1 MSAPPPIKQEGA
13 LMPVTSTQQA
23 LPSTPPLLFKTEAL
37 SSPPLLPE
45 GSTPPSAAVSLP
57 VKPEADLPSKRER
70 DAACSERRTSK
81 RTRSRKP
88 QPAGEEGKEGKEA
101 KEERKVKKAKEE
113 EGVKREAE
121 GMGDAARRLG
131 EALNAASPKLEAPS
145 KRKGAGEDPFPAFPH
160 PSEAETRLVH
170 AALSQLHP
178 QKAKGKIAPSSCGG
192 RGRVLDSLVSTIL
205 SQNTTDTNSHRAY
218 AALTERYASWEEV
231 RTAPKEEVEE
241 SIRCGGLAATKTGGL
256 LRPHPLSEVHAHL
269 KMSPCAR
276 LGISDDS
283 SLPSNALIS
292 SALKT

>member
-1 MSAPPPIKQEGA
+1 
-13 LMPVTSTQQA
+13 
-23 LPSTPPLLFKTEAL
+23 
-37 SSPPLLPE
+37 PE
-45 GSTPPSAAVSLP
+45 
-57 VKPEADLPSKRER
+57 PSKPER
-70 DAACSERRTSK
+70 DAASSERRTSK

-88 QPAGEEGKEGKEA
+88 QPAGEDGKEGKEA
-101 KEERKVKKAKEE
+101 KEEKKVKKAKEE

-231 RTAPKEEVEE
+231 RTAPNEQVEE
-241 SIRCGGLAATKTGGL
+241 TIRCGGLAATKTGGL
-256 LRPHPLSEVHAHL
+256 LRPHPLSESVYTERGECSLEHLRDMGDAQVKAELRRFKGVGAKTISCVLLFCLGRADFPVDTHRMHA
-269 KMSPCAR
+269 AVA
-276 LGISDDS
+276 LGWV
-283 SLPSNALIS
+283 P
-292 SALKT
+292 KTADRDQTYEVSKRYHQRRWGWGN